1 MKTAFLALALVLLPA
16 ASLADEAIA
25 TGAGAPPA
33 TTAIADALPV
43 DDVRRPAR
51 PTIRPASAGRRRRP
65 ARPAPRRPIASPMA
79 RSGARQVRAATARWA
94 PSWPSRSATAPA
106 WPSPSAAPKAAA
118 CGPAAAV

>member
-43 DDVRRPAR
+43 DDGPAPGPADHTARLGGEKAPAR
-51 PTIRPASAGRRRRP
+51 TACAAPADRKPHGLVWGSAGTGGYRSMGAVVTQPIGDCASVTVAVSRTEGGGLRPRGRR
-65 ARPAPRRPIASPMA
+65 
-79 RSGARQVRAATARWA
+79 
-94 PSWPSRSATAPA
+94 
-106 WPSPSAAPKAAA
+106 
-118 CGPAAAV
+118 